1 MGFLQRRREKRSLFV
16 VSVFLED
23 SDGEYSDHCVV
34 GPMRRS
40 VADLYCD
47 VLDELISSQWGEML
61 NAMGFGV
68 SLVVRPVMHPDYSA
82 EWLRARF
89 DLLDLERQA
98 RSMLRWAER
107 EEDSDGIVTDTT
119 PWERPMRRDETDN
132 D

>member
-1 MGFLQRRREKRSLFV
+1 MGFLQRRRAKRQLFV

-34 GPMRRS
+34 GPMRQA

-47 VLDELISSQWGEML
+47 VLDELVSSQWGEML
-61 NAMGFGV
+61 NAMGFSV
-68 SLVVRPVMHPDYSA
+68 SLVVRPVMLPDYSA

-98 RSMLRWAER
+98 QSMLRWAAELGDR
-107 EEDSDGIVTDTT
+107 DGIITDTT
-119 PWERPMRRDETDN
+119 PWERPKRKDDTDN